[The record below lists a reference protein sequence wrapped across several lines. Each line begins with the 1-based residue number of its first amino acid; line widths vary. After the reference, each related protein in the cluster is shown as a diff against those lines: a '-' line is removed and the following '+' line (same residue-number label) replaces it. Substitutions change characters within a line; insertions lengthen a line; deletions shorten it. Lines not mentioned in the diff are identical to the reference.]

1 MKVMGFVQNE
11 MKWRVCIVEVIVES
25 AEELNIRSSRIN
37 LNDNFFLCTALGLS
51 IDRELHYLNNH
62 RLQKMDC

>member
-25 AEELNIRSSRIN
+25 AEELNIRSSRID
-37 LNDNFFLCTALGLS
+37 LIDNFFLMYLS
-51 IDRELHYLNNH
+51 RTFY
-62 RLQKMDC
+62 RS